1 MKILNSLIL
10 SILIL
15 LSSSLTASEIGFIDT
30 DLIFQK
36 AKFVQTFRENFTEKE
51 KDFNELLQKKSKKIE
66 EAIAKGKPENEIRD
80 LVKKRDEELEPKK
93 KELMQYE
100 ISFRQNFLLNVTT
113 TAKKVAEEYKIDV
126 VLDKQ
131 VIYHG
136 GYDLTDLV
144 LNQLNK

>member
-15 LSSSLTASEIGFIDT
+15 LSSTLTASEIGFIDT
-30 DLIFQK
+30 DIIFQK
-36 AKFVQTFRENFTEKE
+36 AKFVQTFKENFAEKE
-51 KDFNELLQKKSKKIE
+51 KDFKELLDKKQKKIE
-66 EAIAKGKPENEIRD
+66 EAIAKGKPEDEIRE
-80 LVKKRDEELEPKK
+80 LVKKREEELEPRK

-100 ISFRQNFLLNVTT
+100 MSFRQNFLLNVTT
-113 TAKKVAEEYKIDV
+113 TAKKVAEEYKVDV

-144 LNQLNK
+144 LNKLNK

>member
-1 MKILNSLIL
+1 MKAIISLL
-10 SILIL
+10 VSFFVL
-15 LSSSLTASEIGFIDT
+15 LSAQTVASEIGYIDT

-66 EAIAKGKPENEIRD
+66 EAIAKGKPEDEIRE
-80 LVKKRDEELEPKK
+80 LVQKRDEELEPKK

-100 ISFRQNFLLNVTT
+100 ISFRQNFLLNVTS

-131 VIYHG
+131 VIYFG

>member
-15 LSSSLTASEIGFIDT
+15 LSSTIAASEIGFIDT

-51 KDFNELLQKKSKKIE
+51 KDFNEILQKKSKKIE
-66 EAIAKGKPENEIRD
+66 EAIAKGKPEDEIRE
-80 LVKKRDEELEPKK
+80 LVKKRDTELEPKK

>member
-1 MKILNSLIL
+1 MKYLN
-10 SILIL
+10 SILITIVL
-15 LSSSLTASEIGFIDT
+15 MCSTNFASEIGFIDT
-30 DLIFQK
+30 DIIFQK
-36 AKFVQTFRENFTEKE
+36 AKFVQTFKENFSEKE

-66 EAIAKGKPENEIRD
+66 EAIAKGKPEEEIRE
-80 LVKKRDEELEPKK
+80 LVKKRDDELEPKK

-100 ISFRQNFLLNVTT
+100 ISFRQTFLLNVTT
-113 TAKKVAEEYKIDV
+113 TAKKVAEEYKVDV

>member
-1 MKILNSLIL
+1 MKKLNSLIL
-10 SILIL
+10 SVLLL
-15 LSSSLTASEIGFIDT
+15 LSSHSFASEIGFIDT

-66 EAIAKGKPENEIRD
+66 EAIAKGKPEDEIRK

-100 ISFRQNFLLNVTT
+100 MSFRQNFLLNVTT

-144 LNQLNK
+144 LNKLNK